1 MVYIV
6 PPLFVAIVLLLVRA
20 MLAIAFARESWVK
33 FKDIRGFAKNDGVPV
48 PAAWVVAVAELA
60 AALSF
65 ASGILAQ
72 WAALGVIILMLI
84 TTAMHV
90 LGVQGRPGIRPST
103 ARARRRDRGV
113 RSRRDRDPHAVHAVR
128 RLRPRSRRDPNG
140 LACGPAVGD
149 EGRQAGG
156 DPFRLLPRRGGPR
169 PRMW

>member
-1 MVYIV
+1 MLVPPSSGCGHPTAGRLIAGRTEEGSMVYIV

-90 LGVQGRPGIRPST
+90 LRWHST
-103 ARARRRDRGV
+103 YWA
-113 RSRRDRDPHAVHAVR
+113 SK
-128 RLRPRSRRDPNG
+128 
-140 LACGPAVGD
+140 
-149 EGRQAGG
+149 
-156 DPFRLLPRRGGPR
+156 GGPEYDLLLLVLAAVIAVFGAGVIAI
-169 PRMW
+169 PTPFTP